1 VRILMPSRIL
11 DRHTGGNTTYA
22 RHIADGLTRRG
33 IPVGRIPARSHPV
46 LTMLQETATGL
57 QRGTA
62 GDLLHYTADTGPLV
76 RTKRPS
82 IVSVHGVAS
91 RWISDARNSRQ
102 EKIWRTRVQRA
113 IDSTDHVITVS
124 NSSAN
129 DVHEVFGVE
138 RSRLTTI
145 EHGIDVPL
153 FSTHTELSDEVRAQV
168 PDQFVLYLGNIEP
181 RKNLLPLVEAFAL
194 PEMRALGVKL
204 VIAGKAAWNSDESLA
219 AIDASR
225 DVIRLGFVSDDDR
238 RALMQSCVAF
248 AFPSLYEGF
257 GFPVVE
263 ALAAGAVVVTSSRG
277 SLEEVAGPSIRFE
290 SLSPEGIASGLVTA
304 ITDEQ
309 VRAACLDAGLA
320 WASHFTWD
328 ASVDKHVEVYKKVL
342 G

>member
-1 VRILMPSRIL
+1 MRILMPSRIL

-22 RHIADGLTRRG
+22 RHIANGLTHRG
-33 IPVGRIPARSHPV
+33 IPVGRIPSRSNPV

-57 QRGTA
+57 GKGEP
-62 GDLLHYTADTGPLV
+62 GDLLHYTSDTGPLV
-76 RTKRPS
+76 RTRRPS
-82 IVSVHGVAS
+82 IVTVHGVAS
-91 RWISDARNSRQ
+91 RWITAARNSRQ
-102 EKIWRTRVQRA
+102 EKVWRTRVQRA

-138 RSRLTTI
+138 RERLTTI

-153 FSTHTELSDEVRAQV
+153 FAAPTTLSDEVRAQL
-168 PDQFVLYLGNIEP
+168 PERFVLYLGNIEP
-181 RKNLLPLVEAFAL
+181 RKNLAQLVRAFAL
-194 PEMRALGVKL
+194 PEVRALGVKL
-204 VIAGKAAWNSDESLA
+204 VIAGKVAWNADDSLTV
-219 AIDASR
+219 IDASE
-225 DVIRLGFVSDDDR
+225 DVIRLGFVSDEDR
-238 RALMQSCVAF
+238 RALMQSCIAF

-277 SLEEVAGPSIRFE
+277 SLEEVAGPSIRFD
-290 SLSPEGIASGLVTA
+290 SLEVEGIAAGIVRAVS
-304 ITDEQ
+304 DESA
-309 VRAACLDAGLA
+309 RAACLATGLE